1 MILPKESATFS
12 SCRFNFFKLSLIP
25 NSRYE
30 KELVL
35 AACKPKLR
43 EIILP
48 GQWIAGWT
56 SRTLDNSETGKER
69 LVYLALVDSKISL
82 EEFHDC
88 YDNKPTC
95 VPIRIE
101 KSCCD
106 GNCPPEEEDDDNTP
120 VIICKEFYYFGAKKA
135 LGVQPDVPRPKI
147 PEFQDK
153 CGWKTEGEQAD
164 LFIDYVRQHAAECV
178 KSNKN

>member
-1 MILPKESATFS
+1 MKNLEPRLYSYKMTHVTGKAP
-12 SCRFNFFKLSLIP
+12 RV
-25 NSRYE
+25 YE

-56 SRTLDNSETGKER
+56 SKTLDNSETGKER
-69 LVYLALVDSKISL
+69 LVYLALVDSKISF

-95 VPIRIE
+95 VPIQVE
-101 KSCCD
+101 MPCCD
-106 GNCPPEEEDDDNTP
+106 KSCPPEEDDDDNAP
-120 VIICKEFYYFGAKKA
+120 VAICKEFYYFGASKA
-135 LGVQPDVPRPKI
+135 LEVPDTLRPRI
-147 PEFQDK
+147 PVCHDK
-153 CGWKTEGEQAD
+153 NGWKTEGESAD
-164 LFIDYVRQHAAECV
+164 RFIDYVRQHAP
-178 KSNKN
+178 